1 MFLAPAPVR
10 ITPEMAEK
18 FELKLR
24 EAEQEEPARAAAMSK
39 LMQAEHNTYQE
50 KARLIVSLRVM

>member
-10 ITPEMAEK
+10 ITPEMAEI

-24 EAEQEEPARAAAMSK
+24 QAEVGEPARAAAMSA

-50 KARLIVSLRVM
+50 KVRTH